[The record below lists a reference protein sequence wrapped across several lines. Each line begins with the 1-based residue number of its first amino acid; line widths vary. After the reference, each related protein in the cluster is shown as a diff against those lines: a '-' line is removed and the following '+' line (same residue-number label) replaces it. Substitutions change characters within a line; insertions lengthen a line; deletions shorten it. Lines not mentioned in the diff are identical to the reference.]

1 VKGRPV
7 QGRGVAQPQ
16 NGGRDRVATLQRL
29 LERARHV
36 GEALRRVS
44 MAVGESDQID
54 HLLQLIVDTTTD
66 VLDADRATLFLR
78 EDDKLVSR
86 VKQGH
91 EFTRIIVDIGRGIA
105 GHVAKTGK
113 PLRVKDAYA
122 DPRFDPAWDQKGGYR
137 TRSILAAPVR
147 NTSGAIVG
155 VLQVLNKR
163 GEPGLFTSY
172 DAEILQAL
180 ATQAAVSLD
189 KEAMVREL
197 RARNEDLR
205 QASLELERSLADLE
219 LLYDM
224 EAAMSRSE
232 KMSDLARN
240 AVTLIARACEAEAG
254 AVLVKRE
261 GDLTLYVVNVARP
274 DDVRQVIVKPGEGLA
289 ARCMQLGELAH
300 IGDARHVGD
309 PARVRELVGIAVK
322 NALVAPLLDEEGEAL
337 GALALYNLKAG
348 ERFLADDAR
357 LFRLVAGNVSTEV
370 GVLES
375 RRRRA
380 EAERLGS
387 IGRLLSGVMHDL
399 RTPLAV
405 ISGYLQLMESEG
417 DAAARKKH
425 GETIREQFEFISAMQ
440 KDLLAYARGETT
452 LLVRKVYLGRFCE
465 GIAKQFKPEL
475 AGSTIEFIVDV
486 RHNGVA
492 YFDESKLTR
501 ALGNLLRNGI
511 EAMDGMRGTLSLVC
525 DADDEDL
532 IMAVS
537 DTGRGIPKTIKNRL
551 FEPFVTEGKKL
562 GTGLGLANVKKIVGE
577 HGGGVQVESSKKG
590 TTFTIRIPSAM
601 RPHSLRRGEMG

>member
-1 VKGRPV
+1 
-7 QGRGVAQPQ
+7 VAQPQ

-163 GEPGLFTSY
+163 GEPGLFT
-172 DAEILQAL
+172 
-180 ATQAAVSLD
+180 
-189 KEAMVREL
+189 
-197 RARNEDLR
+197 RNEDLR